1 MKPRSLDGSHAIQ
14 SALACCISYIVYV
27 WAFGSLTEDQNHLK
41 PGSLF
46 YAFAGDQSSRHHT

>member
-1 MKPRSLDGSHAIQ
+1 MKPRSLEGSDTLKL
-14 SALACCISYIVYV
+14 ALAYCTAYIVYV

>member
-1 MKPRSLDGSHAIQ
+1 MKPRSLDGSDTVQ
-14 SALACCISYIVYV
+14 LALACCTAHTVYV
-27 WAFGSLTEDQNHLK
+27 WAFGSLTEDQDHLK